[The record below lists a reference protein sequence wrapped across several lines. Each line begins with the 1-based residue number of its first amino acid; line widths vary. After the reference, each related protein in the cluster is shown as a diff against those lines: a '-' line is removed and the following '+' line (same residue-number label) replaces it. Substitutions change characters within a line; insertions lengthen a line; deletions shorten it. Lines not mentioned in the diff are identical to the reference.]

1 MIILLPF
8 ILSNCVRFDFNI
20 PLCHPYLLSIRL
32 SSLSLLF
39 SLALLTLSLF
49 NPFSISL
56 SPYHYFLL
64 LLTLSFSL
72 SISLSSWCFS
82 QGTIQQITVLLAAT
96 VTNWSNIQH
105 LFKTSPEIRRELPL
119 ETTLFSEADTQL
131 KSILHVRTWFFM
143 CRN

>member
-1 MIILLPF
+1 MFGSTSISHCVILIF
-8 ILSNCVRFDFNI
+8 CLSFS
-20 PLCHPYLLSIRL
+20 PLSP
-32 SSLSLLF
+32 LF
-39 SLALLTLSLF
+39 SLTLSLF

-56 SPYHYFLL
+56 SLSV
-64 LLTLSFSL
+64 LLTPSNSFFLSVY
-72 SISLSSWCFS
+72 LSSWCFS